1 MNEEV
6 TVERARSLVVVYRL
20 HRQSRRNS
28 GKPLQN
34 EGVNTMAT
42 APSTEVVET
51 KLNRALELI
60 GGSIDPEIA
69 ESYSSLEERIL
80 AQALENVE
88 LAERRLR
95 EIQKLVGDLNVV
107 SGRHVCSE

>member
-1 MNEEV
+1 
-6 TVERARSLVVVYRL
+6 L
-20 HRQSRRNS
+20 HKKR
-28 GKPLQN
+28 GK
-34 EGVNTMAT
+34 TMAT
-42 APSTEVVET
+42 ASGTPEM
-51 KLNRALELI
+51 KLNRALELV

-95 EIQKLVGDLNVV
+95 EIQKLVGDL
-107 SGRHVCSE
+107 SEVLA